1 MERKIKKE
9 IIINQQTKDREG
21 INPIS
26 VLVGSKR
33 LLDTSDHSVSTKIG
47 ALILGQEIL
56 KDLKTQIDNIQEQL
70 QDASYEDVLE
80 ALKEEGVISEGETP
94 VFSVINKAGKKTSV
108 MLSKT
113 VTHSLDIS
121 DLKEAAKDPDVFDA
135 LPDDFKKVDLKGVPY
150 FTSLYKEG
158 KIPTAY
164 EKLFHMEDKEKVSMK
179 SIKIKEEE

>member
-1 MERKIKKE
+1 
-9 IIINQQTKDREG
+9 
-21 INPIS
+21 
-26 VLVGSKR
+26 
-33 LLDTSDHSVSTKIG
+33 
-47 ALILGQEIL
+47 
-56 KDLKTQIDNIQEQL
+56 
-70 QDASYEDVLE
+70 
-80 ALKEEGVISEGETP
+80 
-94 VFSVINKAGKKTSV
+94 

-158 KIPTAY
+158 KIPAAY

-179 SIKIKEEE
+179 SVKIKEEE